1 MWDAFIIGNMKT
13 NAVIIAGPTAS
24 GKSDFAHRLAMA
36 TGGVIINCD
45 SVQIYRG
52 IENISASPMAGREV
66 APNIDG
72 VPYRLFSILDL
83 GQQISVADYLG
94 LARGEY
100 DAAVAAGRPA
110 IFVGGTGFYI
120 DAICRG
126 LAQMPEITPDVRRR
140 ARDMVATDPKR
151 VTEMLGE
158 NAPLDS
164 QRRARALEVLLQT
177 GHPMAYWWDRPR
189 VGAIVPTPVRVLLN
203 PPRDVLLKR
212 IAARIPE
219 MISGG
224 AMAEAQRIIKNG
236 WNENRAIG
244 ATQLCRYLRGEIDR
258 DAVIENWT
266 VRTNQYAKRQRTW
279 FKTQYV
285 PDVTIDSTDGAAFA
299 RVMELIA

>member
-1 MWDAFIIGNMKT
+1 M
-13 NAVIIAGPTAS
+13 NAKSVIIAGPTAS
-24 GKSDFAHRLAMA
+24 GKSDFAHRLALA
-36 TGGVIINCD
+36 VGGVIINCD

-52 IENISASPMAGREV
+52 IENISASPMAGRELT
-66 APNIDG
+66 PEIDG

-83 GQQISVADYLG
+83 GQQISVADYQKM
-94 LARGEY
+94 ARDEY
-100 DAAVAAGRPA
+100 QAAVAAGRPA

-126 LAQMPEITPDVRRR
+126 LAAMPEITPDIRRR
-140 ARDMVATDPKR
+140 ARDMVRQNPDE
-151 VTEMLGE
+151 VTRMLGDG
-158 NAPLDS
+158 APHDS

-177 GHPMAYWWDRPR
+177 GRPMTYWWDQPR
-189 VGAIVPTPVRVLLN
+189 VGAIEPTPVRVLLN
-203 PPRDVLLKR
+203 PARDVLLER

-224 AMAEAQRIIKNG
+224 AVTEAQHIIENG

-258 DAVIENWT
+258 DAAIENWT

-279 FKTQYV
+279 FKTQFA
-285 PDVTIDSTDGAAFA
+285 PDVTIDSTDGAALKC
-299 RVMELIA
+299 VVELMA